1 MKSGPMHTKVVIRV
15 GDSDAARSVSGYL
28 GEALVPEPL
37 AVTSFEDGLT
47 AHKVEAYFDIPPDL
61 PALDRAL
68 AELGIPGLAPALAEI
83 VPDEN
88 WVEISQAALPP
99 VQAGRFVVH
108 GSHDADKVGGS
119 QGAILIDAGEAFG
132 TAHHATTLGCLLA
145 IDRLARRHAFK
156 RVLDLGCGTGV
167 LAIAAAMVMPRAHV
181 MASDID
187 PIATEVAA
195 ANARANGFGRRIGF
209 VTATGL
215 DHPRLK
221 QPHDL
226 IIANIL
232 ARPLIALAPRLARA
246 VEPGGRLVLSG
257 LLATQAAEVFA
268 HYRASGFTM
277 ERRQDLTGWSIL
289 TLVAR

>member
-1 MKSGPMHTKVVIRV
+1 MQTKIIIRAP
-15 GDSDAARSVSGYL
+15 DFDAARSVTGYL
-28 GEALVPEPL
+28 GEALFPEPL
-37 AVTSFEDGLT
+37 AVTSFEDGPA
-47 AHKVEAYFDIPPDL
+47 AHKVEAYFDHPPNL
-61 PALDRAL
+61 TELDRAL
-68 AELGIPGLAPALAEI
+68 ADFGVAGLSPAVAEN

-88 WVEISQAALPP
+88 WVAISQAALPP
-99 VQAGRFVVH
+99 VTAGRFVVH
-108 GSHDADKVGGS
+108 GSHDAHKVGAA

-145 IDRLARRHAFK
+145 IDRLARTQKFK

-167 LAIAAAMVMPRAHV
+167 LAIAAAMVLPHAQI

-195 ANARANGFGRRIGF
+195 ANARANGFGQRIGF
-209 VTATGL
+209 VTAMGL
-215 DHPRLK
+215 DNSRLK

-232 ARPLIALAPRLARA
+232 ARPLIALAPRLRRA
-246 VEPGGRLVLSG
+246 VVPGGRLVLSG
-257 LLATQAAEVFA
+257 LLVTQAAEVFA
-268 HYRASGFTM
+268 HYRAAGFTM

>member
-1 MKSGPMHTKVVIRV
+1 MSQFKAVVRV
-15 GDSDAARSVSGYL
+15 ADFDTARSVAGFL
-28 GEALVPEPL
+28 GEAHIPEPL

-47 AHKVEAYFDIPPDL
+47 AHKVEAYFASTPDL
-61 PALDRAL
+61 AALDRAL
-68 AELGIPGLAPALAEI
+68 ADLGIAGVAPAVLET

-88 WVEISQAALPP
+88 WVSISQAALPP
-99 VQAGRFVVH
+99 VSAGRFIVH
-108 GSHDADKVGGS
+108 GSHDVDKVGAAR
-119 QGAILIDAGEAFG
+119 GAILIDAGEAFG

-145 IDRLARRHAFK
+145 IDRLARRHVFK

-167 LAIAAAMVMPRAHV
+167 LAIAAAKVMPRAQ
-181 MASDID
+181 MLASDID

-195 ANARANGFGRRIGF
+195 ANARANGMGARITF

-221 QPHDL
+221 QPYDL

-232 ARPLIALAPRLARA
+232 ARPLIALAPRLRGA
-246 VEPGGRLVLSG
+246 VEGGGRVVLSG
-257 LLATQAAEVFA
+257 LLVTQAAEVFA
-268 HYRASGFTM
+268 HYRAAGFVL

-289 TLVAR
+289 TLMAR